1 MKKAV
6 LSLMEEYKE
15 SKVITSICK
24 DILESSF
31 EEDIFTFMDSILR
44 KGYLESGFISMLIED
59 NADKFFK
66 DNMYEI
72 FDIINA
78 ERKEGLDF
86 DYDFNPKNMV
96 IFVYEAVVYKFID
109 MM

>member
-1 MKKAV
+1 MQGY
-6 LSLMEEYKE
+6 LREQFWRGYIHFL
-15 SKVITSICK
+15 
-24 DILESSF
+24 
-31 EEDIFTFMDSILR
+31 DSILR
-44 KGYLESGFISMLIED
+44 KGYLESGFISMLID
-59 NADKFFK
+59 DKSEQFFK
-66 DNMYEI
+66 DNMTEI
-72 FDIINA
+72 FEIINT